1 MIVQSTQLDSFFIGM
16 GTSLKQASGIRPGRG
31 SGLRLINRRI
41 SKLNAYIAVAALIF
55 GCGLFD
61 LADCANGSDRCC
73 RMRVSRNTPV
83 ITSHSCC
90 ERVEKQNGLACPR
103 SAHARD
109 FEPCC
114 TLDPITSQFDLPQ
127 SISARTIASNQSSQ
141 TGGPNKC
148 SNDEAL
154 IRRSSITNRGS
165 TYLLCCVL
173 LI

>member
-1 MIVQSTQLDSFFIGM
+1 MIAQSARLDSFLTGM
-16 GTSLKQASGIRPGRG
+16 STNLKQVSSISPGRG
-31 SGLRLINRRI
+31 SRLQLISRRV
-41 SKLNAYIAVAALIF
+41 SKLNAYIAVAALVF
-55 GCGLFD
+55 GGGLFD
-61 LADCANGSDRCC
+61 LAGCANGSDLCC
-73 RMRVSRNTPV
+73 RMRVSRNTPA
-83 ITSHSCC
+83 IASHSCC
-90 ERVEKQNGLACPR
+90 ERIEKQNGSAGAR

-114 TLDPITSQFDLPQ
+114 ALDPITSQVDLPQ
-127 SISARTIASNQSSQ
+127 SVSARTIASDQNSQ

-148 SNDEAL
+148 SNDEAR